1 MNYVSILRLIL
12 SVPILFIYLNWL
24 YTDESTGAVSM
35 DVDLRAQYS
44 KSEQSKIVSLFREL
58 VISYTNP
65 TRSSATAWGISGQLR
80 KLQRRKLTRQI
91 DTLLKEHIKHK
102 FAESTLSSEE
112 TPKKK
117 PRSILALSLQD
128 ITTLTPEIISQTADQ
143 LKSFLFAGHDTTS
156 ILLQWAFYELSR
168 HPRALKAARDELDE
182 IFGPDPSPSVVRDRL
197 LSENGDSLLQ
207 RMTYISAIIK
217 EILRL
222 YPPSGSARL
231 QHPGTGFN
239 VTLPDGTS
247 LCLDGLIVYNC
258 ATIIHR
264 DEAVYG
270 PTKDDFMP
278 ERWLGNTDTSMQ
290 TNNESGPDN
299 KDAGSKIPASA
310 WRPFE
315 RGPRNCIG
323 QELANLEARV
333 ILACTVRRYDFTKV
347 GLGEIVRDDN
357 GEKVV
362 DDMGRFVVKRPMF
375 NVCFPFLSFIRS
387 SMNANIT
394 RKCK

>member
-1 MNYVSILRLIL
+1 M
-12 SVPILFIYLNWL
+12 NWL

-258 ATIIHR
+258 AAIIHR